1 MDGWQMHEDAATEH
15 VQLINFLS
23 KPTIILN
30 LNLELKTTL
39 LIM

>member
-1 MDGWQMHEDAATEH
+1 MANEDAATEH

-30 LNLELKTTL
+30 LNLDNLA
-39 LIM
+39 